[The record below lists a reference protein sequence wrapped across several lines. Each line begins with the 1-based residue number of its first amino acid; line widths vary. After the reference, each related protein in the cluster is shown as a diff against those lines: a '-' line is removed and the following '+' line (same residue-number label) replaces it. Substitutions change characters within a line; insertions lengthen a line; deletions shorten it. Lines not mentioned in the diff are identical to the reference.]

1 MWKRDERET
10 EAHNPLIKIREVA
23 VKAGAGMVPVEKDTR
38 GQT

>member
-10 EAHNPLIKIREVA
+10 EAHDPLIKIREVA
-23 VKAGAGMVPVEKDTR
+23 AAGAGMVPVEKDTR